1 MLSGHISSSSV
12 EVRFG
17 YSFAPSPYR
26 TVMLSHWWRRRT
38 SMTEPTSLLPPAWVH
53 KRDGRQA
60 AFEADKIC
68 RALFAATESLGRP
81 DAFLARELTD
91 GIVHFLTAELDGA
104 APTTAQIAETVVKV
118 VRELGQPALAQ
129 AFAAGA
135 ERKDVERAEVPPE
148 EVGALLSGKEL
159 REVVRECV
167 REYSLQTV
175 FARDVVAAQA
185 DGLLT
190 LTGLETPEDL
200 AGCGAQRP
208 AAGGWM
214 EALVDARALA
224 GEVAAVEGLEY
235 ALEAAAPEKRDVE
248 GLARDLELG
257 RRATGLSVV
266 VNLNVARP
274 PSWADELAAGPLFVA
289 QRRSADLQRLAA
301 HGDALLQTLIGACS
315 VRVDWHLCERDFE
328 PEWRERLVRAA
339 RWATHGAMAFVFDRP
354 RRPIALAEGMD
365 RKHPA
370 VLLSVG
376 LHLVRLLDQPGV
388 RHDSALFLQ
397 KVGSLARLALSAGV
411 QKRDFLR
418 SVAAGR
424 PALTRGFLL
433 DRARLVAVPIGLEEV
448 VQAFTGASISDAG
461 GTDMARRIVERLRE
475 VLHTEGL
482 ARRLHVK
489 LDSPVG
495 GWQPS
500 MGSVGLSAWNPTAT
514 VKNQLKAA
522 GTLHAIAES
531 GTASVCVPSEAPP
544 TAEQIADWL
553 QWAWQQTDLVRLR
566 WGHALAADRQLTL
579 EMKGGG

>member
-1 MLSGHISSSSV
+1 
-12 EVRFG
+12 
-17 YSFAPSPYR
+17 
-26 TVMLSHWWRRRT
+26 
-38 SMTEPTSLLPPAWVH
+38 MTEPSSPLPPAWVH

-60 AFEADKIC
+60 AFEADKIS
-68 RALFAATESLGRP
+68 RALFAATEKLGRP

-91 GIVHFLTAELDGA
+91 GVVHFLTAELDGA
-104 APTTAQIAETVVKV
+104 APTTAQVAETVVKV
-118 VRELGQPALAQ
+118 VRELGHPALAQ
-129 AFAAGA
+129 AFTAGA
-135 ERKDVERAEVPPE
+135 ARKGAERAEVPPE
-148 EVGALLSGKEL
+148 EVVAPLPREEL
-159 REVVRECV
+159 REVVRGCV
-167 REYSLQTV
+167 RDYSLRTV

-190 LTGLETPEDL
+190 LTGLETPEEL
-200 AGCGAQRP
+200 AGCGLQGP
-208 AAGGWM
+208 AAGGWL

-224 GEVAAVEGLEY
+224 GEVAAVEGLEH
-235 ALEAAAPEKRDVE
+235 ALEGAAPEKGNVE

-257 RRATGLSVV
+257 RRATGLSLV
-266 VNLNVARP
+266 VNLNIARP
-274 PSWADELAAGPLFVA
+274 PSWADDLAAGPLFVE

-301 HGDALLQTLIGACS
+301 HGDALLQTLVGAS
-315 VRVDWHLCERDFE
+315 LTRVDWHLGERDFE
-328 PEWRERLVRAA
+328 PEARERLVRAA
-339 RWATHGAMAFVFDRP
+339 RWATQGATAFVFDRP
-354 RRPIALAEGMD
+354 RQPIALSEGMD
-365 RKHPA
+365 RRHPA
-370 VLLSVG
+370 ALLSVG
-376 LHLVRLLDQPGV
+376 LHLAWLLDQPGA
-388 RHDSALFLQ
+388 RNDPALFLQ

-418 SVAAGR
+418 GVAAGR

-433 DRARLVAVPIGLEEV
+433 DRARLIAVPVGLEEV
-448 VQAFTGASISDAG
+448 VRAFTGARVSEAG
-461 GTDMARRIVERLRE
+461 GTDLARRIVERLQE
-475 VLHTEGL
+475 VLQTEGL

-531 GTASVCVPSEAPP
+531 GTASVGLPNETPP

-553 QWAWQQTDLVRLR
+553 HWSWQQTDLVRVR
-566 WGHALAADRQLTL
+566 WGYASAADRQLTL